1 MKKGL
6 PGLREILKRRADLQ
20 TESPSLSGGPS
31 TPTRMTH
38 HPFRTHTLLLALS
51 ALTTSAAT
59 LLAGSA
65 VDPAAGAASADT
77 AWRLDLNTGFSYTSG
92 NADTLGLSIG
102 LDAERRW
109 QGWQLIGKGNYD
121 YTEADNLTTSNALRL
136 GLQLN
141 RDLTD
146 RWYVGL
152 ANTFTYDEL
161 AALDYRYQP
170 SLALGYRLWKS
181 ERGELTV
188 EAGPGYT
195 WERQG
200 GVVDDYATI
209 RFAERFR
216 FTLSE
221 NARILQ
227 SLEYLPQI
235 DDFGRYLLVAEAA
248 LTTRIVGNLW
258 WRTAVRNIY
267 NSEPPIG
274 LKQNDLQLVT
284 GLTWGLGDPEATATK
299 KKVRRKSDVVKPA
312 AAPSRPEGVW
322 QTTAAL
328 GFSLTKGNAD
338 NLMVLGD
345 ITSNM
350 ISAPHE
356 YSLNIGGGYGE
367 VNSASTVNFFRAGA
381 QYNRQLTDRFYVG
394 ATANYLTDSIADLDY
409 RLAPYGLLG
418 YKVINTDTVSLR
430 FEGGPGYMWEK
441 QGGVARDFIS
451 LLARERLEV
460 AVSETAKVWQSF
472 TAQFDLDDTENYL
485 LTGDLGVDF
494 WLTDNIS
501 VRTVATNVYDNR
513 PAPGAEENDFRLT
526 SGIAISF

>member
-1 MKKGL
+1 MGPLQRLQTQASRAFITAGL
-6 PGLREILKRRADLQ
+6 MLAKQNSRARGGYESGYRIRQQLKDFDLSPDDLARAAEAVVWADVCIHIRAQAVSRFKRTIKNKYTGEPILNSPFQKAFDQAYLQWQQNLIYNHMASLMIWGEVYLEKMQIGNTHIPGGLRWLNPAVTAPFVMMGEIIR
-20 TESPSLSGGPS
+20 
-31 TPTRMTH
+31 
-38 HPFRTHTLLLALS
+38 
-51 ALTTSAAT
+51 
-59 LLAGSA
+59 
-65 VDPAAGAASADT
+65 
-77 AWRLDLNTGFSYTSG
+77 
-92 NADTLGLSIG
+92 
-102 LDAERRW
+102 
-109 QGWQLIGKGNYD
+109 YD

-418 YKVINTDTVSLR
+418 YKVINTDTLSLR
-430 FEGGPGYMWEK
+430 FEGGPGYLWEK

-451 LLARERLEV
+451 LLARSQSPRV
-460 AVSETAKVWQSF
+460 A
-472 TAQFDLDDTENYL
+472 
-485 LTGDLGVDF
+485 
-494 WLTDNIS
+494 
-501 VRTVATNVYDNR
+501 
-513 PAPGAEENDFRLT
+513 
-526 SGIAISF
+526 